1 MQACCGNMVVV
12 RGSSAKL
19 RRMNLLLPLLA
30 AMAPAPA
37 ATQPTPLPDS
47 TLALIRGAPIIEF
60 VIGDEGRQRTVQIWS
75 DASQAHVGSNRI
87 VAHLMTRTAAGLTVQ
102 ITDDTQC
109 PALEQVRQS
118 LTLLPLP
125 TLALTGTSATA
136 IFTEGNTSTY
146 TLKAN
151 ALYDGAPSTIQV
163 SAGDNTPLAEWVT
176 TNMTAL
182 APCFPRR

>member
-19 RRMNLLLPLLA
+19 RCMNLLLPLLA

-37 ATQPTPLPDS
+37 SAQPAPLPDNMF
-47 TLALIRGAPIIEF
+47 APIRGTPIVEF
-60 VIGDEGRQRTVQIWS
+60 VISSAGQERTVQIWS
-75 DASQAHVGSNRI
+75 VPGQAHIGSNRI
-87 VAHLMTRTAAGLTVQ
+87 VAHLTTRAAEGLTIQ
-102 ITDDTQC
+102 MTDNAQC
-109 PALEQVRQS
+109 QALEQVRQS

-125 TLALTGTSATA
+125 TLALTGTSVTA

-151 ALYDGAPSTIQV
+151 ALYGGAPSTIEV